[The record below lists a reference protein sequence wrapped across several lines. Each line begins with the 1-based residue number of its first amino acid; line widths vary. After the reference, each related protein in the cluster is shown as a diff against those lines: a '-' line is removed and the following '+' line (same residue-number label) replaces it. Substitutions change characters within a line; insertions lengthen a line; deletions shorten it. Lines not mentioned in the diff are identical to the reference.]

1 MDTTHALVILVL
13 VLAFGVVSGALSRWV
28 VTGPMVFGVAG
39 VALSKGAGWLGLEP
53 LGEGE
58 SLVHAVELLGE
69 ATLAVLLFTDAARID
84 LGALRRDGAAPARLL
99 LIAMPLTIALGAV
112 AAWPLLPGLGVWE
125 LLVVGAILAPTDA
138 ALGQAV
144 VTSQLVPERVR
155 QTLSVESGL
164 NDGIALP
171 LVVVFASIASIGH
184 AVAGHADPMT
194 PGECAR
200 FAASQVLIGPAVG
213 GVVGV
218 AGSVVLCRAK
228 ARGWI
233 LHDYL
238 ELSGLALALV
248 AALAADTL
256 GGNAFIA
263 AFVGGLAFGA
273 WGKGLGEALYDF
285 ADAEGTLLMLVTF
298 LFAGAVLAAD
308 TLDRVGWQE
317 LAYAGLSLTVVRMAP
332 VYLAYARSGASPATR
347 AFVGW
352 FGPRGL
358 ASILFV
364 VLLLGELATPHADRI
379 RDVAIVTVSLSV
391 VLHGATAAPL
401 ARRYG
406 ELMRRSPCPSATRPC
421 PHACYRT
428 NKPSAS
434 GVGHTGP
441 ASRSSPPPP
450 TSPPT

>member
-1 MDTTHALVILVL
+1 
-13 VLAFGVVSGALSRWV
+13 
-28 VTGPMVFGVAG
+28 
-39 VALSKGAGWLGLEP
+39 
-53 LGEGE
+53 
-58 SLVHAVELLGE
+58 
-69 ATLAVLLFTDAARID
+69 
-84 LGALRRDGAAPARLL
+84 
-99 LIAMPLTIALGAV
+99 
-112 AAWPLLPGLGVWE
+112 
-125 LLVVGAILAPTDA
+125 
-138 ALGQAV
+138 
-144 VTSQLVPERVR
+144 
-155 QTLSVESGL
+155 
-164 NDGIALP
+164 
-171 LVVVFASIASIGH
+171 
-184 AVAGHADPMT
+184 
-194 PGECAR
+194 
-200 FAASQVLIGPAVG
+200 
-213 GVVGV
+213 
-218 AGSVVLCRAK
+218 K

-256 GGNAFIA
+256 GGNPFIA

-308 TLDRVGWQE
+308 TLGRVGWQE
-317 LAYAGLSLTVVRMAP
+317 LTYAGLSLT
-332 VYLAYARSGASPATR
+332 ASPATR

-364 VLLLGELATPHADRI
+364 VLLLGELGTPHADRI

-434 GVGHTGP
+434 GVEHTGT
-441 ASRSSPPPP
+441 ASRSNPQ
-450 TSPPT
+450 TRA